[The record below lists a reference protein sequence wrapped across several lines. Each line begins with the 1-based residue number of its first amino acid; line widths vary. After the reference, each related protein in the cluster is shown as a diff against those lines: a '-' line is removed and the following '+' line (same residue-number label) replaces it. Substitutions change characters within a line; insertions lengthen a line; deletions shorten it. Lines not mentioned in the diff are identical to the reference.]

1 MTRPPRQAD
10 IARAI
15 KAAQSAGM
23 VILRVEVLPD
33 GRIVIHTSTWGA
45 TTAPDDLRL

>member
-15 KAAQSAGM
+15 KAAVAAGI
-23 VILRVEVLPD
+23 VVARVEVLPD
-33 GRIVIHTSTWGA
+33 RIVIHTEGA